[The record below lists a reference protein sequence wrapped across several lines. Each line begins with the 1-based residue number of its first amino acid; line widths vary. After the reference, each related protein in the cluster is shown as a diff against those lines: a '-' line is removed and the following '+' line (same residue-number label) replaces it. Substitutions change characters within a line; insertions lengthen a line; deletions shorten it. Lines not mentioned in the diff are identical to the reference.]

1 MDLGLRGKGVIVT
14 GASRGIGRATAL
26 AFAAEGASLAL
37 CARGTEELDATAE
50 ALRGGG
56 ARVVAAPCDVADP
69 AALAAFLDRAHAE
82 LGRVDVLVNNASA
95 MVAGDTPGDW
105 RRALDVDLLASVNAS
120 RQVAP
125 WIHAQGG
132 GAILHV
138 SSTLGGFEADL
149 GPIAYATVKG
159 ALVAHSKML
168 AVKLAPQAIRV
179 NCIAPGAIEFAG
191 GLWDQVRQRQPERY
205 QAMCETIPL
214 GRLGS
219 AEEVARAIV
228 FLASDAAS
236 WISGV
241 ALAVDGCQHKGN
253 Y

>member
-1 MDLGLRGKGVIVT
+1 MIVT

-26 AFAAEGASLAL
+26 AFAAEGASLAI
-37 CARGTEELDATAE
+37 CARGPDALLETADV
-50 ALRGGG
+50 LRKLGGP
-56 ARVVAAPCDVADP
+56 VVAIPCDVGDP
-69 AALAAFLDRAHAE
+69 AALDAFLERAYRD

-95 MVAGDTPGDW
+95 MVAGDSMSDW
-105 RRALDVDLLASVNAS
+105 RHSLDVDLLASVNAS
-120 RQVAP
+120 RRVAP
-125 WIHAQGG
+125 WMHTQGG
-132 GAILHV
+132 GAIVHV

-159 ALVAHSKML
+159 ALLAHSKML
-168 AVKLAPQAIRV
+168 AVKLAPEGIRV
-179 NCIAPGAIEFAG
+179 NCVAPGAIEFPG
-191 GLWDQVRQRQPERY
+191 GMWDQIRRSQPDRHR
-205 QAMCETIPL
+205 AMRETIPS

-219 AEEVARAIV
+219 AEEVAQTIV

-241 ALAVDGCQHKGN
+241 ALAVDGCQHRGN